1 MCLVRALSF
10 LRAITTLQW
19 GHLLVTTVTLLHF
32 STSTAALTEDD
43 TDYIANVAP
52 LLIFLNGSNIFDMLH
67 LL

>member
-1 MCLVRALSF
+1 MCLVWALSF
-10 LRAITTLQW
+10 LRTITTLQW

-32 STSTAALTEDD
+32 STSTAKLTEDD